1 MNVGEVCNR
10 EVILTERRTP
20 VTDAARLMREHH
32 VGSLVVADRKG
43 AGWVPVG
50 ILTDRDIVVAVVA
63 GGVDPAKLMVA
74 DVMSGDLVTVRE
86 GDSVFDALGLMRR
99 RGIRRVPVLA
109 ANGTLAG
116 IVTIDDLL
124 EIVAGEL
131 NDLVRA
137 ITAEQSREAKARKG
151 VAA

>member
-1 MNVGEVCNR
+1 MNVGEICNR
-10 EVILTERRTP
+10 EVVLTERPTP
-20 VTDAARLMREHH
+20 ITDAAKLMREHH
-32 VGSLVVADRKG
+32 VGSLVVADKKG

-74 DVMSGDLVTVRE
+74 DVMSNDLVTVRE

-124 EIVAGEL
+124 EIVAEEL

-137 ITAEQSREAKARKG
+137 ITTEQSREAKVRRG
-151 VAA
+151 VVL

>member
-1 MNVGEVCNR
+1 MNVGEICNR

-20 VTDAARLMREHH
+20 VTDAAKLMREQH
-32 VGSLVVADRKG
+32 VGSLVVANKT
-43 AGWVPVG
+43 AQGWVPVG

-63 GGVDPAKLMVA
+63 GGVDPAKLMVD
-74 DVMSGDLVTVRE
+74 DVMGGELVTVRE
-86 GDSVFDALGLMRR
+86 GDSVFDVLGLMRR

-109 ANGTLAG
+109 PNGTLAG

-124 EIVAGEL
+124 EIVADEL

-137 ITAEQSREAKARKG
+137 ITAEQSRETKTRKG
-151 VAA
+151 VAL